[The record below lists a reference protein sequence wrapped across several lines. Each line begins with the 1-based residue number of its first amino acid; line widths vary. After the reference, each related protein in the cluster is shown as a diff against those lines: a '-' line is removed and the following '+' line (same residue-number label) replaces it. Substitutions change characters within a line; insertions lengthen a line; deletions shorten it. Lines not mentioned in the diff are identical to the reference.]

1 MICTLG
7 NGRSECGIIH
17 GDRRKGFVS
26 SMAAE
31 WITLLKRQKKGNEGQ
46 DRERNSEITVIW
58 AVNEAI
64 AAEGK

>member
-1 MICTLG
+1 
-7 NGRSECGIIH
+7 
-17 GDRRKGFVS
+17 
-26 SMAAE
+26 MAAE